1 MRAYRYAEVGF
12 EAPERWTDL
21 SVIELAESAEDG
33 APTITLTRE
42 SPLGRGDLAAHARRL
57 VEANAKTVKDH
68 AIVDS
73 GDAEIDGAPAF
84 RFDLR
89 FVSVPKRVAV
99 RQRQYYFATPS
110 GDVALLSFT
119 CAVDAFDAH
128 AKLFESIARS
138 VRREST
144 ET

>member
-1 MRAYRYAEVGF
+1 MRGYRYAEIGF

-21 SVIELAESAEDG
+21 SVIEFAQSAEDG
-33 APTITLTRE
+33 APTVTLTRE

-57 VEANAKTVKDH
+57 VDANAKTVKDH

-73 GDAEIDGAPAF
+73 GAAEIDGAPAY

-89 FVSVPKRVAV
+89 FTSVPQRIAV
-99 RQRQYYFATPS
+99 QQRQYYFATPS

-119 CAVDAFDAH
+119 CAVDAFVAH
-128 AKLFESIARS
+128 ASLFESIARS
-138 VRREST
+138 VRREPVDT
-144 ET
+144 